1 MREMDAIK
9 FATIYLEGKAHDW
22 WYHGLTTLDHTQITA
37 YTEFT
42 QRLIDRF
49 DQGDPKLHLRELT
62 QLKKTGS
69 LEIYKEFQRVAVM
82 VPDVS
87 QVRLIM
93 LFTEGLMEPLRGWFK
108 DFKPSNLQEAIWRT
122 RDLMGF
128 AAKTKFSPRPPIN

>member
-1 MREMDAIK
+1 
-9 FATIYLEGKAHDW
+9 
-22 WYHGLTTLDHTQITA
+22 
-37 YTEFT
+37 
-42 QRLIDRF
+42 
-49 DQGDPKLHLRELT
+49 
-62 QLKKTGS
+62 
-69 LEIYKEFQRVAVM
+69 M

-128 AAKTKFSPRPPIN
+128 AAKTKFAPRPPIN